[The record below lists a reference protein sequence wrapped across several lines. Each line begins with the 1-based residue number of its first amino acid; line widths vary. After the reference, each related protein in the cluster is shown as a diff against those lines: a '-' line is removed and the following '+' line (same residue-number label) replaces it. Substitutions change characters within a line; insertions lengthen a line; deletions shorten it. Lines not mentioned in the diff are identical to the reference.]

1 MRRARRRTAGAPF
14 AFGWLGLALVVL
26 TGAVGGLAT
35 FLWLAIGTVPERP
48 HPGLLV
54 LLVGVVITAG
64 PVGLLAAAAERDP
77 DEPAVLTIG
86 WGGLLLLLLT
96 GAFGALGTRALL
108 VNLRFPW
115 EPPWLLVLLFGVV
128 LPSLTT
134 IGAIALS
141 DE

>member
-1 MRRARRRTAGAPF
+1 MAGAPF
-14 AFGWLGLALVVL
+14 VFGWLGIGLVVL

-35 FLWLAIGTVPERP
+35 FLGLAIGTVPERP

-54 LLVGVVITAG
+54 LLAGVIITAG

-77 DEPAVLTIG
+77 EAPAILTVG

-96 GAFGALGTRALL
+96 GAFGALGTRAFL
-108 VNLRFPW
+108 VTLRFPW
-115 EPPWLLVLLFGVV
+115 EPPWRLVILFGVV

-134 IGAIALS
+134 VGTVALS
-141 DE
+141 RR